1 MLQGNLALH
10 HKGNIRLQAAANSYI
25 NQYES
30 ARSRAEKSTVVS
42 LVPNSVREER
52 GRFVRK
58 DHVNIEGRY
67 TSLCKRKDRTDVPKR
82 VAFIIQEQYG
92 IEETEP

>member
-1 MLQGNLALH
+1 MAV
-10 HKGNIRLQAAANSYI
+10 NSNV
-25 NQYES
+25 NQYEA

-42 LVPNSVREER
+42 LVQTSVREER

-67 TSLCKRKDRTDVPKR
+67 TSLCKRRDRTDVPKR
-82 VAFIIQEQYG
+82 VAFTIQEQYG
-92 IEETEP
+92 IEETAP